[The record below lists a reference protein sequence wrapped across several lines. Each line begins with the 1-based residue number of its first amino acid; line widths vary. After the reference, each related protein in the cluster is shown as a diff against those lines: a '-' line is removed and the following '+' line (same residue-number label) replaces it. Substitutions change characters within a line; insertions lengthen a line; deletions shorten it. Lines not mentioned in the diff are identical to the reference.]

1 MARTGPGTLTMC
13 GGWRSW
19 VGRRARWSTP
29 SPPSS
34 ISTTTSSS
42 ACSTKPLPK
51 WGFEQDEVSCNPT
64 VRDPNS
70 LWNVE
75 DNHFSKLPNS
85 SVRDLAPS
93 FLSRFLESH
102 QVMLQGN
109 SGLKPKEGELTSRP
123 WEWPINLRGQWFSGT
138 A

>member
-1 MARTGPGTLTMC
+1 M
-13 GGWRSW
+13 
-19 VGRRARWSTP
+19 
-29 SPPSS
+29 
-34 ISTTTSSS
+34 
-42 ACSTKPLPK
+42 
-51 WGFEQDEVSCNPT
+51 SCNPT
-64 VRDPNS
+64 VRDPHA

-123 WEWPINLRGQWFSGT
+123 WEWPINLRGQWFSGEERDERREE
-138 A
+138 